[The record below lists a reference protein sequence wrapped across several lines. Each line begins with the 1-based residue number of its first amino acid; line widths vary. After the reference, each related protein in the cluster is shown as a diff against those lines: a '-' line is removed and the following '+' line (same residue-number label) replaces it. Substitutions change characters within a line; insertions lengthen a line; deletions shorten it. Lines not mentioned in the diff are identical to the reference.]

1 MKNIYNFVRFAALS
15 GLDFSSIRVP
25 PNASGG
31 LAGPQASAISVG
43 ANDDPA
49 TVRDAFFKN
58 PDQLALLK
66 QNNPALADALLSG
79 NLGKKKKYSIFS
91 NQLQM
96 LRIIFVEKLTQKK
109 IKTFSKRMLISRLF
123 EPFLFL
129 LYSFRISFV
138 FRYQFSFQRYAFFG
152 ITLKHKFHLLTL
164 LTLFACRNL
173 RRCPSTTNRCP
184 LRTPTATSPHD
195 VSRSLRPRGPKV
207 DCRRNSP
214 EKY

>member
-31 LAGPQASAISVG
+31 LGGPQASAISVG

-79 NLGKKKKYSIFS
+79 NLGKKNKYSIFS
-91 NQLQM
+91 NQPSNAPNHI
-96 LRIIFVEKLTQKK
+96 RRKVATKK
-109 IKTFSKRMLISRLF
+109 KKNVFKTNANI
-123 EPFLFL
+123 EAN
-129 LYSFRISFV
+129 I
-138 FRYQFSFQRYAFFG
+138 YA
-152 ITLKHKFHLLTL
+152 I
-164 LTLFACRNL
+164 
-173 RRCPSTTNRCP
+173 
-184 LRTPTATSPHD
+184 
-195 VSRSLRPRGPKV
+195 
-207 DCRRNSP
+207 
-214 EKY
+214 